1 METRSKVSDG
11 SESLKKAIGAAI
23 WQSGH
28 KKLSNFSRDARHRL
42 TITKLGLR
50 SSNAI
55 RAEVNIQRQ
64 GEGYI
69 GFTKLLDPVLP
80 TVNKNWGQ
88 RRKARFRV

>member
-11 SESLKKAIGAAI
+11 SESLKKKAIGAAT
-23 WQSGH
+23 
-28 KKLSNFSRDARHRL
+28 NFSRDERHRL

-50 SSNAI
+50 SSNAL
-55 RAEVNIQRQ
+55 RAGVNIQRQ

-80 TVNKNWGQ
+80 TVNENWGQ